1 VGSRILGFFG
11 GPVIGFCY
19 VNRGRYAGAVI
30 AIQIFVLPALYFL
43 TNFLVMESFA
53 VVLGIVCAI
62 ICFRIAKRYLFG
74 EILKPY
80 SRWKGLVLIYALC
93 WLSVAAAF
101 AFRIYAYQPYTMPS
115 ASMSPTINPGDT
127 FWGKKFAYRQSQPVA
142 GDIIVFHHA
151 DAGKITDYVKRVVG
165 MPGDSVQMQN
175 GFLYLNSTKVDT
187 KTIGPFHVKNGEN
200 VRDLPQFIET
210 LPSGKSYHILVYNN
224 QRFIDNTPVYT
235 VPDHHYFVLGDN
247 RSNSMDS
254 RILDKMGYIDEHD
267 IVAQA
272 MLTEK

>member
-1 VGSRILGFFG
+1 
-11 GPVIGFCY
+11 
-19 VNRGRYAGAVI
+19 
-30 AIQIFVLPALYFL
+30 
-43 TNFLVMESFA
+43 
-53 VVLGIVCAI
+53 
-62 ICFRIAKRYLFG
+62 
-74 EILKPY
+74 
-80 SRWKGLVLIYALC
+80 
-93 WLSVAAAF
+93 
-101 AFRIYAYQPYTMPS
+101 
-115 ASMSPTINPGDT
+115 
-127 FWGKKFAYRQSQPVA
+127 
-142 GDIIVFHHA
+142 
-151 DAGKITDYVKRVVG
+151 